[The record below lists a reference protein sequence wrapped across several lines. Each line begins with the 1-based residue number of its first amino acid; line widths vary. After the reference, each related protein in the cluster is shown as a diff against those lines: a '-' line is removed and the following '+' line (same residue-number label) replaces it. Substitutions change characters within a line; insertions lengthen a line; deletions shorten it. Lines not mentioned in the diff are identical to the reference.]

1 MADSIIDIIRRL
13 RARGELPDNE
23 WRKLVK
29 EICSPSHGKLGRPC
43 DSCKR
48 PKKRRR
54 NDRDSKETDDE
65 EATQTP
71 EKQNGDDEEATQTP
85 DEQNGDDEEATQTPE
100 KQNGDDEEAT
110 QTPDEQDGDDDSEA
124 TRTSE
129 DDCPL
134 YKAKMQPAQLP
145 DFFIYPRCTCG
156 RCGV

>member
-1 MADSIIDIIRRL
+1 MADSVIDIIRRL
-13 RARGELPDNE
+13 RAHGELPDNE

-54 NDRDSKETDDE
+54 SDRDSKE
-65 EATQTP
+65 A
-71 EKQNGDDEEATQTP
+71 
-85 DEQNGDDEEATQTPE
+85 DDEEATQTPE

-156 RCGV
+156 RCGI